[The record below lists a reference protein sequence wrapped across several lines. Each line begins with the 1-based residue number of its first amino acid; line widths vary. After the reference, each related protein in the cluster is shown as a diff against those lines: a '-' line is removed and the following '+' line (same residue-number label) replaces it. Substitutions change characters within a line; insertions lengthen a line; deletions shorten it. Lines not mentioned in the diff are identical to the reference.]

1 MDLPILLPLP
11 SSLKQLML
19 QQQNLPKTTINTI
32 IETLNLY
39 NSLDISKIHIFTR
52 KKKVA
57 LDTKENS
64 NAKELTVEK
73 HTSDNFQYIGSFN
86 NNNSKTTT
94 TTTTTTPPSTTSTTT
109 SSTLLLDNEEENK
122 TMANSDNYTQ
132 REDTKECE
140 EQREID
146 ELLNALVLLDNGRTR
161 VINFTS
167 QIQTSHKEKTNNE
180 QTTELDGKE
189 NQEQKLFQPVIKKL
203 EYIGHLMDLFAIV
216 YLLNEKKE
224 RIKHE
229 NENESENEN
238 ENRKR
243 N

>member
-94 TTTTTTPPSTTSTTT
+94 TTTTTTTPTTT
-109 SSTLLLDNEEENK
+109 LLHYNEEENK
-122 TMANSDNYTQ
+122 TMASSDNYTQ

-180 QTTELDGKE
+180 QKTELDGKE

-203 EYIGHLMDLFAIV
+203 EYIGHLMDLFAII

-229 NENESENEN
+229 NESESENEN
-238 ENRKR
+238 ESENRKR